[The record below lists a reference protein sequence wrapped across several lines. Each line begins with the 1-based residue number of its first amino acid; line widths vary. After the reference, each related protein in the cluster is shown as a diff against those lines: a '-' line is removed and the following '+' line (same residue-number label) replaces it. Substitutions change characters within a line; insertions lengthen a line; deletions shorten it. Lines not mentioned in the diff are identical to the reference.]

1 MNFLGREIYG
11 ATSLQWLI
19 AVAVLGGVYVTLSL
33 VRRLLVR
40 RLGSLASRT
49 TTDWDDLIVQLVD
62 RTRWYF
68 LLLVAGYAA
77 TRVLPVPTDF
87 VRVLR
92 AIAVVVVLVQAGV
105 WGNGIFGFAAEH
117 YSRQRAT
124 ADSGTRAT
132 IQALGYASRFVL
144 WSLLIITALQNFGI
158 NVTALVTGLGIGG
171 IAIALAVQNILGDLF
186 AALAI
191 VLDKPFVVGDSIQV
205 DSVNGTIEHVG
216 LKTTRVRSVSG
227 EQIVI
232 SNAELLKSRIR
243 NFKRMEQRRAVFN
256 LDLAFDTAPEKLTAI
271 PALVQRVIEA
281 QPDVRFDRSHLL
293 TIAETGLRIETVYF
307 VLDPDYNRYA
317 DIQHAINIEV
327 LKQLSAARVDLAL
340 ARVPYWRPTAATTP
354 TG

>member
-1 MNFLGREIYG
+1 MTFLGREIYG

-19 AVAVLGGVYVTLSL
+19 AVAVLGGVYLTLSL
-33 VRRLLVR
+33 ARRLLVR
-40 RLGSLASRT
+40 RLGKLAART
-49 TTDWDDLIVQLVD
+49 STDWDDLIVQLVD

-77 TRVLPVPTDF
+77 TRVLAIPTDF

-92 AIAVVVVLVQAGV
+92 AIAVVIVLVQTGV
-105 WGNGIFGFAAEH
+105 WGNGIIGFAADH
-117 YSRQRAT
+117 YSRRRAGS
-124 ADSGTRAT
+124 DSGTRAT
-132 IQALGYASRFVL
+132 IQALGYAGRFVL

-205 DSVNGTIEHVG
+205 DTLSGTIEHVG
-216 LKTTRVRSVSG
+216 LKTTRIRSVSG

-243 NFKRMEQRRAVFN
+243 NFKRMEQRRAVFT
-256 LDLAFDTAPEKLTAI
+256 LDCAIDTPAEKVAAI
-271 PALVQRVIEA
+271 PAMVRGVIEA
-281 QPDVRFDRSHLL
+281 QPDVRFDRSHFLS
-293 TIAETGLRIETVYF
+293 IGETGLRVETVYF

-317 DIQHAINIEV
+317 DIQHAINVEV
-327 LKQLSAARVDLAL
+327 LKQLSAARVDLA
-340 ARVPYWRPTAATTP
+340 ATRAPYLRPATTP